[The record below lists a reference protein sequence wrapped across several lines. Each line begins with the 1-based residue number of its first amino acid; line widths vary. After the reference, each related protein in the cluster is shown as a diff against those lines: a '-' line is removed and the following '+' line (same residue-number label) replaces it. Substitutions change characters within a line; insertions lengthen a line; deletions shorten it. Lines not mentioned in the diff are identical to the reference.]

1 MSTTI
6 TTMVEQLETNFFSFN
21 VSISSKMI
29 EGNEYIS
36 IKMPAE
42 KVKKGFAVVSLGGSR
57 LSKLEKLIEKTH
69 FINSITTVL
78 YNKDLQTQ
86 ILICSNGARKNGEV
100 LN

>member
-1 MSTTI
+1 
-6 TTMVEQLETNFFSFN
+6 MVEQLETNFFSF
-21 VSISSKMI
+21 VRDASISSKMI
-29 EGNEYIS
+29 DGNEYIT

-42 KVKKGFAVVSLGGSR
+42 KVKKGFAVISLGGSR

-78 YNKDLQTQ
+78 FDKDLQTQ